1 MLQEIIQLHDEAVTA
16 LVEKVHKKNV
26 ITFKSP
32 TGSGKTYMMADFMDR
47 ILSERDDVVFL
58 VSSLSKSE
66 LAKQNYD
73 KFCEYKEHGEFPNLN
88 PYLISSEVSGEE
100 GVFVPIDYNVDVLPR
115 DLFTKVSHTRS
126 MRVQ

>member
-16 LVEKVHKKNV
+16 LVDIIAKKDV

-47 ILSERDDVVFL
+47 ILSERNDVVFL

-66 LAKQNYD
+66 LV
-73 KFCEYKEHGEFPNLN
+73 N
-88 PYLISSEVSGEE
+88 P
-100 GVFVPIDYNVDVLPR
+100 
-115 DLFTKVSHTRS
+115 
-126 MRVQ
+126 